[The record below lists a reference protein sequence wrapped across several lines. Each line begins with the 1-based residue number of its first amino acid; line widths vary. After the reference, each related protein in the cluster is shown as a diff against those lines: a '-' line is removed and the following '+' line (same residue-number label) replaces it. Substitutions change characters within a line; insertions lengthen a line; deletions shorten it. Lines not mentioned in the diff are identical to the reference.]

1 MVPAEEEEVT
11 NINTNPFIL
20 VDPGVAE
27 AARCLGAVN
36 FSNLDRYKLFS
47 QLTSYLIIKQES
59 KNKPRISPK
68 FHKQPSHNCCLTTHP
83 DLKQRCRETNL
94 LEESLKKKYTQPPIT
109 FKFCFSFLC
118 FKLCCCLDPGCASF
132 KQENV
137 FQGIILLIYAVTI
150 CLIGHIELGCS

>member
-1 MVPAEEEEVT
+1 MSILQKQKNPFRPFLVVPEEGVVVT
-11 NINTNPFIL
+11 NINTNPFTL

-47 QLTSYLIIKQES
+47 HLTSYLIIKQES

-83 DLKQRCRETNL
+83 DLKKDVEKPIYW
-94 LEESLKKKYTQPPIT
+94 KK
-109 FKFCFSFLC
+109 
-118 FKLCCCLDPGCASF
+118 A
-132 KQENV
+132 
-137 FQGIILLIYAVTI
+137 
-150 CLIGHIELGCS
+150 

>member
-47 QLTSYLIIKQES
+47 QLTSYLITIKES

-94 LEESLKKKYTQPPIT
+94 PEESLKKEIYTT
-109 FKFCFSFLC
+109 
-118 FKLCCCLDPGCASF
+118 AYH
-132 KQENV
+132 
-137 FQGIILLIYAVTI
+137 FQILFFISMFQTRDSADCGLTTQIQKNQSETVA
-150 CLIGHIELGCS
+150 

>member
-1 MVPAEEEEVT
+1 MSILQKQQNYFRPFLVVPAEEEEVT

-47 QLTSYLIIKQES
+47 QLTSYLITIKES

-94 LEESLKKKYTQPPIT
+94 PGRKPEKRNIHNRLSL
-109 FKFCFSFLC
+109 SN
-118 FKLCCCLDPGCASF
+118 S
-132 KQENV
+132 V
-137 FQGIILLIYAVTI
+137 FHFFVSNARFR
-150 CLIGHIELGCS
+150 